1 MMVNALFPFYVV
13 FFHSFAQTDEREC
26 VFFFPCKSFEC

>member
-1 MMVNALFPFYVV
+1 MMLNALFPFYVV
-13 FFHSFAQTDEREC
+13 FFFIVLLKLMREN